1 MTYIKVQGGRFLRE
15 LYSKITQIAK
25 SELYQFMK
33 DYQVSTLNYNY
44 SYYFEDCL
52 RKHHIQLLEHHFS
65 NRHIEGLTLIDTDGV
80 SFSYEKENP
89 KVKQNFTKCHELGHF
104 ILGHSGSVF
113 TEMKNGS
120 DSLQETEANLFSAF
134 VLMPDVVLLSK
145 IYFRRD
151 SFQML
156 LKDLT
161 VSAEALEYRLKDLFR
176 YHLILSNQEIDNATN
191 SYRKNDNSMVLNYFE
206 LIKDQIAEEFKSFKG
221 NELALILN
229 YLKNNDF
236 VTSNKYSQLL
246 ENNFRK
252 EIEKNGSNIK
262 TWAEYDFG
270 QTIAYAWRED
280 LLTSQQA
287 KSRAKTILLLEK
299 R

>member
-1 MTYIKVQGGRFLRE
+1 MRE
-15 LYSKITQIAK
+15 IYSKITCIAK
-25 SELYQFMK
+25 KELYQFMK
-33 DYQVSTLNYNY
+33 DYRVSTLNYHY

-52 RKHHIQLLEHHFS
+52 RKHKIQLLEHHFS
-65 NRHIEGLTLIDTDGV
+65 NRHIEGLTLIDADGV
-80 SFSYEKENP
+80 SFSYEKDNP

-104 ILGHSGSVF
+104 ILGHSGSIF

-176 YHLILSNQEIDNATN
+176 YHLILSNQEIDNAIN

-236 VTSNKYSQLL
+236 VASNKYSQLL